1 MSEQEK
7 DWGNVRFRPRNL
19 WTRSDS
25 DGDIDARFTTAIIVF
40 IVVALLYPWYE
51 YWVQSRLMARDF
63 VRGAEAVTQQL
74 QAETAKMDDQL
85 RAGTERRRAQ
95 LRQQRINRVRIL
107 GATQGS
113 GSPMV
118 IVDLGDAG
126 LTESASAICRQ
137 AEAWLGRP
145 LDGVVLR
152 VQRGQA
158 GKGPISVGKV
168 RC

>member
-1 MSEQEK
+1 MGETEK
-7 DWGNVRFRPRNL
+7 DWGNIRFRPRNL
-19 WTRSDS
+19 WQRSVS

-51 YWVQSRLMARDF
+51 YWVQSRLMAHDL

-74 QAETAKMDDQL
+74 QAETAKLDGEQ
-85 RAGTERRRAQ
+85 RAGTERRRVRSQ
-95 LRQQRINRVRIL
+95 QQRINRVRIL
-107 GATQGS
+107 GATQGG

-137 AEAWLGRP
+137 AEAWLDRP

-158 GKGPISVGKV
+158 GKGSISVGKV